1 VSPSF
6 LFFFFFFFF
15 LVVRLFV
22 FAFYCYIYHSLI
34 PFSISA
40 SSLSLSFLLILD
52 IELGQVM
59 KNREGVESELI
70 SVRGEKASLS
80 QKVTELQEQMRV
92 ICGERQKGTEKE
104 SQLSTEIKTLE
115 STLAAL
121 QAQIERNGAEN
132 GILSHDFGKTP
143 ILFFFFSFFSFLCFF
158 LVEST
163 PS

>member
-1 VSPSF
+1 
-6 LFFFFFFFF
+6 
-15 LVVRLFV
+15 
-22 FAFYCYIYHSLI
+22 
-34 PFSISA
+34 
-40 SSLSLSFLLILD
+40 
-52 IELGQVM
+52 M

-143 ILFFFFSFFSFLCFF
+143 ILFFLFFVSFLWSQHQVNFIVRIDMIQRSC
-158 LVEST
+158 ST
-163 PS
+163 SMVRWRRISTS

>member
-1 VSPSF
+1 
-6 LFFFFFFFF
+6 
-15 LVVRLFV
+15 
-22 FAFYCYIYHSLI
+22 
-34 PFSISA
+34 
-40 SSLSLSFLLILD
+40 
-52 IELGQVM
+52 M

-143 ILFFFFSFFSFLCFF
+143 ILFFLFFLFFSLFLSCGVNTKLISLFE
-158 LVEST
+158 LT
-163 PS
+163 